1 MEFERFLQGIAFALL
16 MNEDFYGILLE
27 SKISTE
33 QWPSGPARD
42 SASRYLEIR
51 GRESHAAAAATLY
64 QDALKFYEHPEV
76 AFNPEALR
84 VVYGRK
90 RSAFQIDVLVN
101 RLRTAPE
108 RASDHIRAFEESRT
122 NGSEM
127 IHLGSD
133 IDRGFADLLA
143 RAEKGTTLRPIE
155 GYPMLTRLVSGFNP
169 ERFALFIAKS
179 GFGKTTA
186 MVNLSLAACRTM
198 SVLYINMEMSQQDFL
213 ERAVCAEGGIEY
225 ADFIQHPKFYSKSV
239 EEIQQRLILRD
250 FHFST
255 GRGMSLGEIKAEC
268 VMRKK
273 RTGLDFVVIDYD
285 QKIDLSAGEEEW
297 RAVQNA
303 TKFFEDLAKELQ
315 CYILLLAQEGEGGEI
330 SSSKRAKFVAT
341 TVFRFYR
348 EEEPDEDG
356 NPRYVIEALK
366 NRYGR
371 SGGKIRM
378 DYLPSRLQLRE
389 MGEIN
394 ESNTFQS
401 RPVQT
406 IREKL
411 RQQNGKAAR
420 PHYVPGSD

>member
-27 SKISTE
+27 AKIAPE
-33 QWPSGPARD
+33 LWPSGPARD
-42 SASRYLEIR
+42 SAARYLEIR
-51 GRESHAAAAATLY
+51 GRESHPAAAATLY
-64 QDALKFYEHPEV
+64 QDALKFQEHAEV
-76 AFNPEALR
+76 PFNAEALR
-84 VVYGRK
+84 VVFHRK
-90 RSAFQIDVLVN
+90 QKAFQIDVLIE
-101 RLRTAPE
+101 RLRRAPE
-108 RASDHIRAFEESRT
+108 RASDHIRAFEEGQK

-133 IDRGFADLLA
+133 IDRGYADLVA
-143 RAEKGTTLRPIE
+143 RAETGTTMRPID
-155 GYPMLTRLVSGFNP
+155 GYPMLTKLVSGFNP

-186 MVNLSLAACRTM
+186 MVNLSLAACRSM
-198 SVLYINMEMSQQDFL
+198 SVLYVNMEMSQQDFL

-225 ADFIQHPKFYSKSV
+225 ADFIQHPKFYSRSV
-239 EEIQQRLILRD
+239 EEIQQRMISKD

-315 CYILLLAQEGEGGEI
+315 CYIMLLAQEGDGGDI

-341 TVFRFYR
+341 TVFRFFR
-348 EEEPDEDG
+348 EEDPDENG
-356 NPRYVIEALK
+356 QPVYVIEAMK

-371 SGGKIRM
+371 SGAKIRM
-378 DYLPSRLQLRE
+378 DYAPSRLQLRE
-389 MGEIN
+389 MGEMGDGFGVQN
-394 ESNTFQS
+394 RS
-401 RPVQT
+401 VQT

-411 RQQNGKAAR
+411 RQQSGKTQR